1 MKAIAISQRVDFHSN
16 QNETRDT
23 LDQSL
28 IRLLVYCG
36 YLPVPVPNKL
46 EGTLRAWLFKVQ
58 PTAIVLSGGNDLG
71 QYTIRDETECALLD
85 YAQEKQLPALG
96 ICRGMQLMA
105 FWAGVSLHPV
115 KGHVGKRHKLLGKIA
130 REVNS
135 FHNFSLVSCP
145 NGFEV
150 LALSEDREI
159 EAIRHLSLSWE
170 GWMWHPERENQ
181 FMDEDISRI
190 RELFG

>member
-71 QYTIRDETECALLD
+71 QYTDNCT
-85 YAQEKQLPALG
+85 
-96 ICRGMQLMA
+96 
-105 FWAGVSLHPV
+105 F
-115 KGHVGKRHKLLGKIA
+115 
-130 REVNS
+130 
-135 FHNFSLVSCP
+135 
-145 NGFEV
+145 
-150 LALSEDREI
+150 
-159 EAIRHLSLSWE
+159 
-170 GWMWHPERENQ
+170 
-181 FMDEDISRI
+181 
-190 RELFG
+190 